1 MIIVT
6 RDTDTRTRQMR
17 SYTLFIN
24 QHLNMKKQEV
34 EQILI
39 LVKSGQQHALHMK
52 IYKNGILCRRG
63 CGGLPE
69 VGISAMSFTENATIF
84 DKLMN
89 IVPQELL
96 DNPIN
101 YEDQKISTPLEYI
114 IAFYGVSKN
123 GETGENAE
131 WTKSTGIRLLLDSN
145 TAFRHTALSFADAF
159 SLEAAELTNSWYF
172 DAIIHAAYKLKS
184 TALPEQTILTTPQTE
199 KEIQKAYEHYVNQI
213 RFSAR
218 KWDITT
224 FGNDKMYLNS
234 NNNQFAA
241 FMVQNEETFSLRFIP
256 MGSQTPAN
264 STEGGDQNKWWKV
277 W

>member
-1 MIIVT
+1 M
-6 RDTDTRTRQMR
+6 
-17 SYTLFIN
+17 N
-24 QHLNMKKQEV
+24 KQEV

-39 LVKSGQQHALHMK
+39 IVKSGQQQALHMK

-69 VGISAMSFTENATIF
+69 IGISAMSFTENSEVF
-84 DKLMN
+84 DKLMSM
-89 IVPQELL
+89 VPQAVL

-101 YEDQKISTPLEYI
+101 YEDEKIGTPLEYT
-114 IAFYGVSKN
+114 IAFFGVSKN

-131 WTKSTGIRLLLDSN
+131 WTKSTGIRLLLDTD
-145 TAFRHTALSFADAF
+145 TAFRHTALSFADTF
-159 SLEAAELTNSWYF
+159 SLEAAQLTNSWYF
-172 DAIIHAAYKLKS
+172 DVMIHTAYKLRS
-184 TALPEQTILTTPQTE
+184 TALPGQTIITAPKTD
-199 KEIQKAYEHYVNQI
+199 KEIQKDYENYVNQI

-218 KWDITT
+218 KWDITA
-224 FGNDKMYLNS
+224 FSNDKMYLNS
-234 NNNQFAA
+234 ANNQFAA

-264 STEGGDQNKWWKV
+264 SLAGESQNKWWKV